1 MKLVRMMPDAPL
13 TVDGESILSWSAVS
27 AGDASTA
34 LRTRDDETLVREL
47 LRTGDDDL
55 FAELVSRHKDRVF
68 RLAVSILGPGHED
81 AAEDLTQE
89 VFLQVFR
96 KLATFRQEC
105 AFSTWLYRM
114 TRNAAIDRRRR
125 ARFRH
130 PHVDEAVL
138 QSVQTED
145 ELSDPEQRA
154 TTSERR
160 KQVRSHLERL
170 PEPQRSVVYLH
181 YWLGSPIAEIA
192 GLLELKRETVKSHLH
207 RARKRL
213 ASQIPRSI
221 RHG

>member
-1 MKLVRMMPDAPL
+1 MPEAAMAAN
-13 TVDGESILSWSAVS
+13 GESILSWSAVS
-27 AGDASTA
+27 VRERSTTLLTSDDA
-34 LRTRDDETLVREL
+34 TLVREL
-47 LRTGDDDL
+47 LRTGGEDL
-55 FAELVSRHKDRVF
+55 FAELVSRHKERVF

-81 AAEDLTQE
+81 EAEDLTQE

-138 QSVQTED
+138 QSLQTKD

-154 TTSERR
+154 TSSERR
-160 KQVRSHLERL
+160 KQVLAHLERL

-192 GLLELKRETVKSHLH
+192 GLLELNRETVKSHLH

-213 ASQIPRSI
+213 ASQIPRSVC
-221 RHG
+221 HG